1 MTLGATLQAFEAPDR
16 NGTLADITLGHDTA
30 AAYVTQ
36 PNFWGQTVGRYA
48 NRIAGGRFTL
58 DGKTYQ
64 LPLNDKTNSLH
75 GGTTGFDK
83 AVWRIV
89 SVTPSGPRA
98 SVTMALTSPAG
109 DQGYPGKLD
118 VEVTYALD
126 DAGALTIDFTAKT
139 DAPTIVNLTNHAL
152 FDLAGEGSAGGIY
165 AQRMTIPAA
174 RYTPVNAALIPTGE
188 LKPVAGS
195 VFDFT
200 RPRAIGQSIRDGRD
214 PQIVIGR
221 GYDHNF
227 VLDAGRTAQPK
238 LAARVEDP
246 VSGRV
251 LEVLST
257 EPACN
262 SIRATSSTGR
272 SWGSRATSIAWA
284 MASRWS
290 RRPSGHAQPARVRI
304 GARRSGQAVP
314 PSDDLSRLRGA
325 LTGAFMTTDTP
336 KRPSALRSRAWF
348 DNPDNIDMTAL
359 YLERYLNFG
368 LSLDEL
374 RSGKP
379 IIGIAQTGS
388 DLSPCNRHHLVLA
401 ERVREGVR
409 EAGGIVLEFPSIRS
423 RKPASA
429 RPRGWTA
436 TFAYLGLVET
446 LYGYPLDGVVLTI
459 GCDKTTPAMLMG
471 AATVNIPAIA
481 LSVGRC

>member
-1 MTLGATLQAFEAPDR
+1 VMTLGATLQAFEAPDR

-89 SVTPSGPRA
+89 SVTPSGARA

-126 DAGALTIDFTAKT
+126 DTGALTIDFTAKT

-188 LKPVAGS
+188 LKAVAGS

-227 VLDAGRTAQPK
+227 ALDAGRTAQPK

-257 EPACN
+257 EP
-262 SIRATSSTGR
+262 GVQFY
-272 SWGSRATSIAWA
+272 
-284 MASRWS
+284 
-290 RRPSGHAQPARVRI
+290 SGNFLDGTFVGKQGHVYRMGDGFALEPQTFPDTPNQPAFGSARVD
-304 GARRSGQAVP
+304 P
-314 PSDDLSRLRGA
+314 
-325 LTGAFMTTDTP
+325 
-336 KRPSALRSRAWF
+336 
-348 DNPDNIDMTAL
+348 
-359 YLERYLNFG
+359 
-368 LSLDEL
+368 
-374 RSGKP
+374 GKP
-379 IIGIAQTGS
+379 Y
-388 DLSPCNRHHLVLA
+388 HHQMIY
-401 ERVREGVR
+401 RVSV
-409 EAGGIVLEFPSIRS
+409 
-423 RKPASA
+423 A
-429 RPRGWTA
+429 R
-436 TFAYLGLVET
+436 
-446 LYGYPLDGVVLTI
+446 
-459 GCDKTTPAMLMG
+459 
-471 AATVNIPAIA
+471 
-481 LSVGRC
+481 

>member
-1 MTLGATLQAFEAPDR
+1 MKVGFAFQMACAGILTIAAADVACAATATRADFGRLPDGTRIEAVTLTGANGVRARVMTLGATLQAFEAPDR

-165 AQRMTIPAA
+165 AQQMTIPAA

-257 EPACN
+257 EP
-262 SIRATSSTGR
+262 GVQFY
-272 SWGSRATSIAWA
+272 
-284 MASRWS
+284 
-290 RRPSGHAQPARVRI
+290 SGNFLDGTFVGKQGHVYRMGDGFALEPQTFPDTPNQPAFGSARVD
-304 GARRSGQAVP
+304 P
-314 PSDDLSRLRGA
+314 
-325 LTGAFMTTDTP
+325 
-336 KRPSALRSRAWF
+336 
-348 DNPDNIDMTAL
+348 
-359 YLERYLNFG
+359 
-368 LSLDEL
+368 
-374 RSGKP
+374 GKP
-379 IIGIAQTGS
+379 Y
-388 DLSPCNRHHLVLA
+388 HHQMIY
-401 ERVREGVR
+401 RVSV
-409 EAGGIVLEFPSIRS
+409 
-423 RKPASA
+423 A
-429 RPRGWTA
+429 R
-436 TFAYLGLVET
+436 
-446 LYGYPLDGVVLTI
+446 
-459 GCDKTTPAMLMG
+459 
-471 AATVNIPAIA
+471 
-481 LSVGRC
+481 